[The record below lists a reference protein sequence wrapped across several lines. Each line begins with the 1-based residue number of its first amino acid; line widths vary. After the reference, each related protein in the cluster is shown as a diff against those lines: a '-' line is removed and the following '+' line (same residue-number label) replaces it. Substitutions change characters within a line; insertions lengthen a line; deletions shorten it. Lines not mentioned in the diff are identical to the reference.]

1 MRVGR
6 VTVIG
11 VVAASALGA
20 GVASSSLLSRPA
32 SAGVTPVKSVGVQ
45 LPVQDFRDIELDEDR
60 GRLYL
65 AQGVGAGSPLVV
77 TDLDGRLQARVDS
90 VTDVSDV
97 ALSDDGR
104 TLFVAQ
110 GFDRVT
116 ALDAD
121 SLSVTATY
129 RAPQGACVFHVEPT
143 GGKVVGGHLRDGL
156 QEPHRP
162 GHPHRPGPAGWR
174 GAGPAR

>member
-6 VTVIG
+6 VTVFG

-32 SAGVTPVKSVGVQ
+32 AAQVTPVKSVGVQ

-65 AQGVGAGSPLVV
+65 AQGVGAGSP
-77 TDLDGRLQARVDS
+77 T
-90 VTDVSDV
+90 
-97 ALSDDGR
+97 
-104 TLFVAQ
+104 
-110 GFDRVT
+110 VT
-116 ALDAD
+116 AN
-121 SLSVTATY
+121 Y

-143 GGKVVGGHLRDGL
+143 GGKVVGAYSNCGIGSGGLLVWSTPDATPVVYTQGPNLR
-156 QEPHRP
+156 
-162 GHPHRPGPAGWR
+162 
-174 GAGPAR
+174 